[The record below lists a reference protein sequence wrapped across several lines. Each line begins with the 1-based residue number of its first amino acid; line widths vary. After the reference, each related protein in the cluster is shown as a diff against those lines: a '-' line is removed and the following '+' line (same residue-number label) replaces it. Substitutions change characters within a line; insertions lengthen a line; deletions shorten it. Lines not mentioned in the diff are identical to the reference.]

1 MNAGM
6 RVANLMSFSCTSFR
20 LDLNSFSSALSSF
33 FSFGDK
39 SLSFALFFRSLTA
52 SLLLMMVSMMLSPRA
67 RHPSMRSTA
76 AIASGLSRIRR
87 SVSLSTFT
95 SNALS
100 HLRASNVAEVP
111 AIAISRMPPASICVM
126 FAPS

>member
-1 MNAGM
+1 MKAGI

-20 LDLNSFSSALSSF
+20 LDLNARSSSVSCFCSFADNSS
-33 FSFGDK
+33 
-39 SLSFALFFRSLTA
+39 SFALFLSAFTA
-52 SLLLMMVSMMLSPRA
+52 SLLLMMVSMTLSPSA

-100 HLRASNVAEVP
+100 HLRASSVAEVP
-111 AIAISRMPPASICVM
+111 AIAMSRMPPASICVM